1 MLFLSFVGLLD
12 TWLVAIDY
20 DCVTNI
26 HITQTDLFVRF
37 YYFQIDFAYMT
48 DRRIDDTDPLDL
60 NSWLVLLMLKSE
72 LVLAD
77 AIDFITGSLR
87 FICVVFKKKLI
98 LFLYPSIISFVLLIC
113 ATARSSIP
121 LEIFERA

>member
-1 MLFLSFVGLLD
+1 MGLLD

-60 NSWLVLLMLKSE
+60 NSWLVGLT
-72 LVLAD
+72 D
-77 AIDFITGSLR
+77 A
-87 FICVVFKKKLI
+87 
-98 LFLYPSIISFVLLIC
+98 
-113 ATARSSIP
+113 
-121 LEIFERA
+121 